1 MTTVYKIK
9 RKQVILGST
18 TPLMYHTNIFY
29 KIYNQVEF
37 EGSRWE
43 WINDA
48 DGNIKEKSAEISCTK
63 IERVLEGGI
72 RQATMQSLD
81 RPATDR
87 EVITYMDTLITNY
100 KGHDRWN

>member
-18 TPLMYHTNIFY
+18 IPLMYHTNIFY
-29 KIYNQVEF
+29 KIYNQVES
-37 EGSRWE
+37 EGSWWE

-87 EVITYMDTLITNY
+87 EVRVYMDTVLGIQN
-100 KGHDRWN
+100 D

>member
-18 TPLMYHTNIFY
+18 IPLMYHTNIFY
-29 KIYNQVEF
+29 KIYNQVES
-37 EGSRWE
+37 EGSWWE

-87 EVITYMDTLITNY
+87 EVRVYMDTLLGIQN
-100 KGHDRWN
+100 D